1 MNANLKQ
8 NMSILMG
15 GTGAQKPQ
23 ELSAEAKQKLS
34 KAYFDLFFG
43 LAGTNWGRGEKT
55 LGAAWYE
62 ALSQIKSMIAAKDKS
77 NPAAMYMN
85 QIFAAHNAKWSQI
98 VMTNPNREKKLEL
111 TSEDRAKWSQ
121 ECAKQIGGAMGVINT
136 ELARKPQK
144 AAAAKSVTTKNPADI
159 QKKIL
164 MFMAAQQKMKAA

>member
-1 MNANLKQ
+1 MNANLQQ

-15 GTGAQKPQ
+15 RTTAQKPQ
-23 ELSAEAKQKLS
+23 ELNAEAKQKLS

-43 LAGTNWGRGEKT
+43 LAGANWGRGDKS

-62 ALSQIKSMIAAKDKS
+62 ALNQIKSMIAAKDKS

-111 TSEDRAKWSQ
+111 SQDDRAKWSQ
-121 ECAKQIGGAMGVINT
+121 ECAKQIGGAMGVINA
-136 ELARKPQK
+136 ELARNIQK
-144 AAAAKSVTTKNPADI
+144 AAPAKSAARNPADI

-164 MFMAAQQKMKAA
+164 MFMAARQNMKAA

>member
-1 MNANLKQ
+1 MNANLQQ

-15 GTGAQKPQ
+15 DATAEKQQ

-43 LAGTNWGRGEKT
+43 LAGANWGRGDKS
-55 LGAAWYE
+55 LGAAWHE
-62 ALSQIKSMIAAKDKS
+62 ALGQIKSMIAAKDKS

-111 TSEDRAKWSQ
+111 AQEDRAKWSQ
-121 ECAKQIGGAMGVINT
+121 ECAKQIGGAMGVINA
-136 ELARKPQK
+136 ELVRNQNK
-144 AAAAKSVTTKNPADI
+144 AATAKSATQSPADI

-164 MFMAAQQKMKAA
+164 LFMAARQNMKAA